1 VPTAYLAAAGFE
13 AELVHELG
21 DAVRE
26 RRDRLV
32 LTEGSPR
39 PAAWAQNVWYDPE
52 TLPVRSIADAARQ
65 LRARGRNW
73 ALYSTTAHRRA
84 ALIEGELPRFEP
96 RPIPF
101 PSPLPAAPLGSFT
114 LLDRDTLLAAP
125 RCSSPFAHG
134 EVRFIEDRAG
144 PPSRAYLKL
153 WEAWT
158 LLGQHPVPG
167 ERVLDLGASPG
178 GWTWA
183 AASLGASVV
192 AVDKAPLDPRVARLP
207 GVQVLQRSAFSI
219 APDELGAFDWL
230 VCDVACYPSRL
241 HDLVTRWLAAGTARR
256 FICTLKFVGPTDH
269 ATAARF
275 AALPSSRLLH
285 LSHNRH
291 ELTFMLA
298 LVARGPSAP
307 APGAT

>member
-1 VPTAYLAAAGFE
+1 MPTAYLAAAGFE
-13 AELVHELG
+13 AELACELG
-21 DAVRE
+21 NTVRE

-32 LTEGSPR
+32 LTDAPPR
-39 PAAWAQNVWYDPE
+39 PAAWAQNVWYEPE
-52 TLPVRSIADAARQ
+52 TLPVRSISDAARQ

-73 ALYSTTAHRRA
+73 ALYSTAAHRRA
-84 ALIEGELPRFEP
+84 ALIEGELPRFDP

-101 PSPLPAAPLGSFT
+101 PSPLPAAPLGSWT

-125 RCSSPFAHG
+125 RCSSRFAHG
-134 EVRFIEDRAG
+134 EVQFVEDRAG

-153 WEAWT
+153 WEAFT
-158 LLGQHPVPG
+158 LLGRHPVAG

-183 AASLGASVV
+183 AATLGAQVI

-219 APDELGAFDWL
+219 APDELGRLDWL
-230 VCDVACYPSRL
+230 ICDVACYPARL
-241 HDLVTRWLAAGTARR
+241 FDLVQRWLTAGTARR
-256 FICTLKFVGPTDH
+256 MICTLKFAGPTDH
-269 ATAARF
+269 VTAARF
-275 AALPSSRLLH
+275 AALPGSQLLH

-291 ELTFMLA
+291 ELTWM
-298 LVARGPSAP
+298 VKESTCSA
-307 APGAT
+307 